1 MVLKVYKVKI
11 SCGKHNV
18 SNIKKGGTIIFAI
31 IRTFVILIGGHKE
44 IRYVF
49 LLTTLILTYYTKV

>member
-31 IRTFVILIGGHKE
+31 RLVIIARKMAYLA
-44 IRYVF
+44 
-49 LLTTLILTYYTKV
+49 